1 MYQQSPTT
9 SMKRVRMNRLRYSFE
24 HQHPLDSPPR
34 VSWRHSVSQ
43 DSPSPRPYRSRLQHS
58 IMAAA
63 SSSPSSSALNV
74 PTNQRQTP
82 SPQRQHASFSAP
94 TRRESMTRLFLRSDA
109 VFQAYEEEQQRKA
122 KRVPRYA
129 SVDMSDEPLAQLF
142 NDAQTDPRRF
152 EQTSLKNSF
161 DTPVGTQATNQ
172 TTSNLPTA
180 RIYRSTSIQSTNPTA
195 TEVPRR
201 CSAFAMDAQQVK
213 KQDVDSEYT
222 VVKSLGTGRFGYVK
236 LVEHR
241 ASGQTVA
248 LKFFPRP
255 QVKLTD
261 FIREYNFSKL
271 LSPHPNV
278 IETFDGIYQS
288 TDETAFYFVQ
298 EFCPHASLRELVEN
312 SSGGIG
318 ELATKRI
325 LLSVLSAVDFMHS
338 ENLVHR
344 NLKAE
349 NVKIS
354 DFGLTQKVNATVKNL
369 EYTNAYHSPEQCD
382 TVVNEKNVVA
392 KPTDIWAIGIL
403 FYYCLKGRHPW
414 QKASIVCRQY
424 FEWTEWMKHKLPQL
438 PKRYDVFTEKA
449 IKLQKRCLIA
459 RPKER
464 WTCKDIKRC
473 IEKER
478 LLKQVKSPVKSAT
491 IDECEMPETDRRHKS
506 TIHHWLTNT
515 LTVMNEISEQV
526 VSARNQ

>member
-24 HQHPLDSPPR
+24 HQHPLDIPPR

-43 DSPSPRPYRSRLQHS
+43 DYPSPRPYRSRLQ

-63 SSSPSSSALNV
+63 SSTSPSSALNV
-74 PTNQRQTP
+74 PTNQRQTS

-94 TRRESMTRLFLRSDA
+94 TRRESMTRLFLRTDA
-109 VFQAYEEEQQRKA
+109 VFAYEEQEQQRNA
-122 KRVPRYA
+122 QRVPRYA
-129 SVDMSDEPLAQLF
+129 SVDMSDEPLASLL
-142 NDAQTDPRRF
+142 NTDPRRF
-152 EQTSLKNSF
+152 EQTPLKNSF

-201 CSAFAMDAQQVK
+201 CSAFAMDALK
-213 KQDVDSEYT
+213 KEDVESVYT

-255 QVKLTD
+255 QVKFTEFL
-261 FIREYNFSKL
+261 REYNFSKL
-271 LSPHPNV
+271 LSPHQNV

-298 EFCPHASLRELVEN
+298 EFCPHASLREMVES

-318 ELATKRI
+318 ELATKGI

-349 NVKIS
+349 NVLIFSHDDYSKVKIS
-354 DFGLTQKVNATVKNL
+354 DFGLTQK
-369 EYTNAYHSPEQCD
+369 S
-382 TVVNEKNVVA
+382 
-392 KPTDIWAIGIL
+392 
-403 FYYCLKGRHPW
+403 
-414 QKASIVCRQY
+414 
-424 FEWTEWMKHKLPQL
+424 
-438 PKRYDVFTEKA
+438 
-449 IKLQKRCLIA
+449 
-459 RPKER
+459 
-464 WTCKDIKRC
+464 
-473 IEKER
+473 
-478 LLKQVKSPVKSAT
+478 
-491 IDECEMPETDRRHKS
+491 ECNS
-506 TIHHWLTNT
+506 
-515 LTVMNEISEQV
+515 
-526 VSARNQ
+526 